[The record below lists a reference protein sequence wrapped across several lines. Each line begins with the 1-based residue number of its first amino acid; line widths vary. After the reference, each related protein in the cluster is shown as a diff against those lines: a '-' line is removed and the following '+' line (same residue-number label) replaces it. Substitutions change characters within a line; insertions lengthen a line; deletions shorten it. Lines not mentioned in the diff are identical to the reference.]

1 MRTHLK
7 TLVLVAIILGTILIF
22 APNKVEATSVS
33 TVTGGTITENSLD
46 NIPNTIS
53 LDINESEVK
62 KVPELIM
69 NKITTE
75 LNTQG
80 ITLKEDFTENSTFVN
95 VWFGTLNNTIP
106 NDDLRP
112 EYMDMIFDIHKVN
125 IKIVTKDNTCLIKK
139 EVTIKYNN
147 SADYNEND
155 RVYVENL
162 MKDFDRK
169 SIEIY
174 NRPNQSQDV
183 IEILNKKI
191 NDASIK
197 LIYNGMVAGDP
208 EENWGSCEIMVFKND
223 VYYQTIKVEARSYD
237 VTSDVNVGNNIS
249 VSGLLPNVNVKVI
262 QKENDVMVKDVYN
275 VGYNKILGAY
285 EFTLIGATSLANP
298 IDITFNV
305 GTKYNN
311 EMAYILHKKADGTYE
326 RFEEKVQDGKVT
338 ITVSELSPFVIA
350 VKEKDQTPTTNN
362 TETKTDTTPTTNKGE
377 KDTTPKTGA
386 IDIIGYVLVATIL
399 SSVGIVVLKKK
410 I

>member
-22 APNKVEATSVS
+22 APNKVEATSIS

-53 LDINESEVK
+53 LDIKESEVK

-80 ITLKEDFTENSTFVN
+80 ITLKENFTENSTFVN

-106 NDDLRP
+106 NDDLLP

-155 RVYVENL
+155 RVYVKNL
-162 MKDFDRK
+162 IEKDIKGKTF
-169 SIEIY
+169 EIY
-174 NRPNQSQDV
+174 NKPNQNQDLL
-183 IEILNKKI
+183 EILNKKI
-191 NDASIK
+191 NNPNIK
-197 LIYNGMVAGDP
+197 VIYNGTGEHDI
-208 EENWGSCEIMVFKND
+208 EYSKSGIMFFKND
-223 VYYQTIKVEARSYD
+223 VYYQTISVTAYNYYL
-237 VTSDVNVGNNIS
+237 TSDVNIGNNII
-249 VSGLLPNVNVKVI
+249 VSGLLENVSINVTEKDNAEMKSKVY
-262 QKENDVMVKDVYN
+262 ET
-275 VGYNKILGAY
+275 GYPVILGSY
-285 EFTLIGATSLANP
+285 ELTLTGATSLVSP

-305 GTKYNN
+305 GAKYNGLKT
-311 EMAYILHKKADGTYE
+311 YILHKKADGTYE
-326 RFEEKVQDGKVT
+326 KFEEKVQDGKVT

-350 VKEKDQTPTTNN
+350 VKENDQTPTTDN
-362 TETKTDTTPTTNKGE
+362 TETKTDTIPTTNKGE
-377 KDTTPKTGA
+377 KDTTPKTA
-386 IDIIGYVLVATIL
+386 TTDIIGYVLGATIL
-399 SSVGIVVLKKK
+399 SGMGIIALKKR

>member
-1 MRTHLK
+1 MK
-7 TLVLVAIILGTILIF
+7 TKFKILTILAVILVAMCIF
-22 APNKVEATSVS
+22 ATNKVEATSS
-33 TVTGGTITENSLD
+33 SAAVTKGTPTANSLD
-46 NIPNTIS
+46 NLPSVIS
-53 LDINESEVK
+53 LDIKESECE

-69 NKITTE
+69 NKVISE
-75 LNTQG
+75 LEKQG
-80 ITLKEDFTENSTFVN
+80 MILNKNEGYGENVPEIY
-95 VWFGTLNNTIP
+95 VWFGTK
-106 NDDLRP
+106 DDDSEGGNGL
-112 EYMDMIFDIHKVN
+112 YN
-125 IKIVTKDNTCLIKK
+125 GLYKIVIRIKVGYSINKTIILNK
-139 EVTIKYNN
+139 EITIKYNN
-147 SADYNEND
+147 TTNYNEND
-155 RVYVENL
+155 KNYVANL

-208 EENWGSCEIMVFKND
+208 EENWGSAEIMVFKND

-262 QKENDVMVKDVYN
+262 PKENDVMVKDVYN

-285 EFTLIGATSLANP
+285 ELTLTGATSLVNP

-305 GTKYNN
+305 GTEYN
-311 EMAYILHKKADGTYE
+311 EQMAYILHKKADGTYE
-326 RFEEKVQDGKVT
+326 RFEEQIKDGKVT
-338 ITVSELSPFVIA
+338 ITVNELSPFVIA
-350 VKEKDQTPTTNN
+350 VKEKEQAPITNQT
-362 TETKTDTTPTTNKGE
+362 EQDKTPTTNKGE
-377 KDTTPKTGA
+377 KDTTPKTA
-386 IDIIGYVLVATIL
+386 TTDIIGYVLVTTIL
-399 SSVGIVVLKKK
+399 SGIGIVALKKR